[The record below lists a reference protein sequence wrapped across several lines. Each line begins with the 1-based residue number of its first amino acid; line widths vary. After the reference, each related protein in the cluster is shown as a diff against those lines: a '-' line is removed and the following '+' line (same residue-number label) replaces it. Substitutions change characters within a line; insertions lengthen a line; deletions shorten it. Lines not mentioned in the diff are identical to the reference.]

1 MRISDWS
8 SDVCSSDLPL
18 SSRGPAMRRAL
29 AALAGFAA
37 IAGGAL
43 ALAQNLT
50 QNDVF
55 DPQAI
60 AARERERLVTA
71 KQQSARA
78 MARSGTLETQ
88 ARKAT
93 NAADRLKKRSAAL
106 AARIQ
111 RSEEPTSELQSLMR
125 ISYAAFWL

>member
-71 KQQSARA
+71 KPQSARA
-78 MARSGTLETQ
+78 IARSGTPEQQ

-93 NAADRLKKRSAAL
+93 NAAARLTKRNTAMAAHIQ
-106 AARIQ
+106 ADSTQTARGEV
-111 RSEEPTSELQSLMR
+111 RAVSGT
-125 ISYAAFWL
+125 

>member
-1 MRISDWS
+1 
-8 SDVCSSDLPL
+8 
-18 SSRGPAMRRAL
+18 MRRAL

-50 QNDVF
+50 QNAVF

-78 MARSGTLETQ
+78 MAPSGPPETQ

-93 NAADRLKKRSAAL
+93 HAAPRLTKRSAAL
-106 AARIQ
+106 AARHQ
-111 RSEEPTSELQSLMR
+111 AAAATTHPQSATR
-125 ISYAAFWL
+125 RGGKGGGRPAQSRGWT